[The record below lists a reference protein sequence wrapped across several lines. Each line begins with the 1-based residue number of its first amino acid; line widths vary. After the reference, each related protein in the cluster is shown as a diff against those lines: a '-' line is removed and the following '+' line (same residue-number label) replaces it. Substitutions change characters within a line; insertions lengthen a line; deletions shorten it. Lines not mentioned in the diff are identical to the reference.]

1 MNTSSV
7 YIHKAALSQTGN
19 SHVLKEGSSVLVR
32 ISADKGN
39 GSYEGFVAGVKV
51 SIQSKIPLEQGSVFV
66 GKVLVKDGKINIIP
80 EQNTLLAQDK
90 IEIKNLNVQSS
101 QNLFAQVASA
111 EISLQLQ
118 ALGLVPDNFSLH
130 LFLQTKQLGMKIDVP
145 LFNKI
150 RNIAIKYKGKEKQV
164 ANLLLN
170 LLQKGMEV
178 SEEELEKLLNQFD
191 FSDLDFESET
201 GLLQKEKNDSKNF
214 VWEFITNILQG
225 VTGHQNGVLTV
236 MNHLGWQ
243 NKKSNG
249 SWVIFPFEFLQ
260 NDIILGNGK
269 IKLFLDTQKKL
280 KLLATQINLEEKEYN
295 FVLNFYKNKINSI
308 NVSVQPMKL
317 SKINEFVNEL
327 QAKFSDDES
336 VCVNWCKK
344 EQIEDFAAGLE
355 NITFVDGVV

>member
-51 SIQSKIPLEQGSVFV
+51 IIQSKIPLEQGSVFV
-66 GKVLVKDGKINIIP
+66 GKVFVKDGKINIIP

-111 EISLQLQ
+111 EMSLQLQ

-150 RNIAIKYKGKEKQV
+150 RNIAIKYKGKEKQA

-191 FSDLDFESET
+191 FSDLDFESDT
-201 GLLQKEKNDSKNF
+201 GLLQKERNDSENF

-269 IKLFLDTQKKL
+269 IKLFLDTQKKF
-280 KLLATQINLEEKEYN
+280 LLRRFQR
-295 FVLNFYKNKINSI
+295 
-308 NVSVQPMKL
+308 
-317 SKINEFVNEL
+317 
-327 QAKFSDDES
+327 
-336 VCVNWCKK
+336 CKK
-344 EQIEDFAAGLE
+344 IIRLYISAYFDISGANSVSGCHLSPFFTYGQKEEFS
-355 NITFVDGVV
+355 